1 MKTVVPS
8 RLLTLALAADALVS
22 GATAALQVAAPAWLG
37 QLLLLPHALLL
48 ETGIFL
54 VAYTVLLIVLARS
67 ARVWSGLIG
76 IVVAGNLGW
85 AIGCVA
91 LLASGALSPNL
102 LGAAFV
108 ATHVIVVLTFA
119 TLEFNG
125 LRAST
130 PTSAE
135 GSAGLMPR

>member
-1 MKTVVPS
+1 MNTVVPS
-8 RLLTLALAADALVS
+8 RLLTLALTADALVS
-22 GATAALQVAAPAWLG
+22 GAAAALQVAAPTWLS

-48 ETGIFL
+48 ESGIFL
-54 VAYTVLLIVLARS
+54 VTYTVLLIVLARS

-102 LGAAFV
+102 LGTAFM
-108 ATHVIVVLTFA
+108 AMHVIVVLPFA
-119 TLEFNG
+119 TIEVKG
-125 LRAST
+125 LQAT
-130 PTSAE
+130 QGQE
-135 GSAGLMPR
+135 GSC